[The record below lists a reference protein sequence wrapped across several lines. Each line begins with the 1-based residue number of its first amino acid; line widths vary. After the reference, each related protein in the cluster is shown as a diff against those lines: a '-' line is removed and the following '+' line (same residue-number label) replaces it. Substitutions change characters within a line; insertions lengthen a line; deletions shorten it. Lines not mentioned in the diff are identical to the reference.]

1 MKSRTRLTIWVVGT
15 AIALSTGIGIFSL
28 YASRA
33 SEYAA
38 IDKKFA
44 IVFEEV
50 NASQDQPLAAALYSL
65 QLHNYDFALTVIPQ
79 GSDPIEVVGISG
91 NSDAGNR
98 NKSLTLANGD
108 QISLAASTGDIDQS
122 FTQNSHR
129 LIAFIFL
136 LNALYILLGFFYIKS
151 ISRRD
156 DRLALAKMQAFI
168 GDASHELRTPLTVIK
183 GYSEMLAAGQFSDG
197 EKRDRAFSR
206 VTSEIKRMENIISD
220 LLLLAELGEER
231 QPVREEFSLSDLVR
245 GHVKDFQT
253 LHSSRSLNVKIND
266 VTVVGDLEHF
276 QRLLSNIFSNISRHT
291 PEGTPVN
298 VSLNSGEK
306 KKLLIEDGGPGLPSE
321 LYGEA
326 ISTFKRFD
334 KSRSRDKGG
343 SGLGMSIMQAIVA
356 EHKGS
361 ITLRKSSLGG
371 LAIEILLP

>member
-15 AIALSTGIGIFSL
+15 AIALSTGIGVFSL

-33 SEYAA
+33 SEYEA

-44 IVFEEV
+44 VVFDEV
-50 NASQDQPLAAALYSL
+50 KKSHDEPLAAALYSL
-65 QLHNYDFALTVIPQ
+65 QLHNYDFALTIIPL
-79 GSDPIEVVGISG
+79 GSDPIEVVGSSEGAQG
-91 NSDAGNR
+91 NGRSQ
-98 NKSLTLANGD
+98 TLALENGD
-108 QISLAASTGDIDQS
+108 QISLRASTSDIDS
-122 FTQNSHR
+122 NFTQNSHR

-136 LNALYILLGFFYIKS
+136 LNALYILLGFFYIKN

-156 DRLALAKMQAFI
+156 DRLALAKMEAFI

-183 GYSEMLAAGQFSDG
+183 GYSEMLAAGQFEEG
-197 EKRDRAFSR
+197 EKRERAFAR
-206 VTSEIKRMENIISD
+206 VNSEIKRMENIISD
-220 LLLLAELGEER
+220 LLLLAELGEMRE
-231 QPVREEFSLSDLVR
+231 PIREEFSLSDLLS
-245 GHVKDFQT
+245 GHTRDFQS
-253 LHSSRSLNVKIND
+253 LHPKRTITTEIEDHSI
-266 VTVVGDLEHF
+266 VGDQEHF
-276 QRLLSNIFSNISRHT
+276 QRLLSNIFSNIARHT
-291 PEGTPVN
+291 PEGTPVK
-298 VSLNSGEK
+298 VSLSSSGTM
-306 KKLLIEDGGPGLPSE
+306 LIEDGGPGLPHA

-361 ITLRKSSLGG
+361 ISLHKSSLGG

>member
-91 NSDAGNR
+91 NTGANNR
-98 NKSLTLANGD
+98 AQTLKLNNGD

-231 QPVREEFSLSDLVR
+231 QPVREEFSLSDIVR

-253 LHSSRSLNVKIND
+253 LHSGRSLNMKIDD
-266 VTVVGDLEHF
+266 VTVVGDLEHL

-291 PEGTPVN
+291 PEGSPVN